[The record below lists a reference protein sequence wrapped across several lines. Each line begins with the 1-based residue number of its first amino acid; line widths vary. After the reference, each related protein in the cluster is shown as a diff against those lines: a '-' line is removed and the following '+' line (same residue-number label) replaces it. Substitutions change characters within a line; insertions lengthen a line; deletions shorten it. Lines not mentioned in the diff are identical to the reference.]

1 MSWPLILT
9 PLIVAILAYLGGYI
23 AGKKAAELKKS
34 NEEREQSNNTDAIIS
49 NNNYMSA
56 DDIDNWLRSRSKK

>member
-1 MSWPLILT
+1 MSWLQIVT
-9 PLIVAILAYLGGYI
+9 PLIAVVLAYFGGYI

-34 NEEREQSNNTDAIIS
+34 NEEREQSNSTDAIIS

-56 DDIDNWLRSRSKK
+56 DDIDNWLRSRAKK

>member
-9 PLIVAILAYLGGYI
+9 PLIVAILAYFGGYI

-34 NEEREQSNNTDAIIS
+34 NEEREQSNSTDAIIS